1 MLKPDSLVSELRLRK
16 IKQLDEGPTGMNE
29 KEEANVAWSVSRSR
43 GCDRPHSASVQMVLD
58 FSISHISKLAEK
70 PNVLAAAAMML
81 SGMAG
86 EVIQNK
92 TNRPGNAS
100 SWERSNVPAKLT
112 EAQMEL
118 IADIFNTGIYRQVK

>member
-1 MLKPDSLVSELRLRK
+1 
-16 IKQLDEGPTGMNE
+16 
-29 KEEANVAWSVSRSR
+29 
-43 GCDRPHSASVQMVLD
+43 MVLD